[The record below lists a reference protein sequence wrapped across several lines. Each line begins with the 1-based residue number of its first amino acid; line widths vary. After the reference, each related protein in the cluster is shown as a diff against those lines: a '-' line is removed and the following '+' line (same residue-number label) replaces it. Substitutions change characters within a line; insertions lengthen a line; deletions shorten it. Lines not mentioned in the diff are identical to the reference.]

1 MTEAASLSAAGT
13 PFSLP
18 RFSSG
23 GAKFVEHFFVRS
35 SIFLLK
41 SERFCAIL
49 DNRENCVQ
57 KHIGGGN
64 QNCMERRRSV
74 LLAGANEE
82 FRTMLRDAMEETG
95 LFAVE
100 LACNGHEVLERIH
113 AHEPELLVLDPALP
127 GMDGIRVLRQLRREG
142 CASEIFLISAF
153 VSDHML
159 AEATELRVDYFLPK
173 PFAFE
178 ALFDRMRGAAAQS
191 ARSALHPPSLLV
203 TSILHELGMSPGLKG
218 YGYIHDAALLALDD
232 PSLLHAVTKV
242 IYPCVAR
249 RNGTTAFCV
258 ERAIRHAIEITWER
272 GSRDAWDRYFGYLC
286 ADGGKPANGMF
297 LAELVEALKY
307 EKLG

>member
-1 MTEAASLSAAGT
+1 
-13 PFSLP
+13 
-18 RFSSG
+18 
-23 GAKFVEHFFVRS
+23 
-35 SIFLLK
+35 
-41 SERFCAIL
+41 
-49 DNRENCVQ
+49 
-57 KHIGGGN
+57 
-64 QNCMERRRSV
+64 
-74 LLAGANEE
+74 
-82 FRTMLRDAMEETG
+82 MLRDAMEEAG
-95 LFAVE
+95 LFTVE

-127 GMDGIRVLRQLRREG
+127 GTDGIRVLRQLRLEG

-178 ALFDRMRGAAAQS
+178 ALFDRMRGTAAQS

-242 IYPCVAR
+242 IYPVSRVGTAR
-249 RNGTTAFCV
+249 PPSAWSAPFVMPLRSP
-258 ERAIRHAIEITWER
+258 
-272 GSRDAWDRYFGYLC
+272 GSAAAATPGIGISVTC
-286 ADGGKPANGMF
+286 AQM
-297 LAELVEALKY
+297 AESPPTGCSLPSLW
-307 EKLG
+307 KL

>member
-1 MTEAASLSAAGT
+1 
-13 PFSLP
+13 
-18 RFSSG
+18 
-23 GAKFVEHFFVRS
+23 
-35 SIFLLK
+35 
-41 SERFCAIL
+41 
-49 DNRENCVQ
+49 
-57 KHIGGGN
+57 
-64 QNCMERRRSV
+64 
-74 LLAGANEE
+74 
-82 FRTMLRDAMEETG
+82 MLRDAMEETG
-95 LFAVE
+95 LFTVE

-232 PSLLHAVTKV
+232 PSLLHAVPRSSIPVSRVGT
-242 IYPCVAR
+242 AR
-249 RNGTTAFCV
+249 PPSAWSAPFVMPLRSPGSTAAAMPGIGISV
-258 ERAIRHAIEITWER
+258 T
-272 GSRDAWDRYFGYLC
+272 C
-286 ADGGKPANGMF
+286 AQT
-297 LAELVEALKY
+297 AESPPTGCSLPSLW
-307 EKLG
+307 KL

>member
-1 MTEAASLSAAGT
+1 
-13 PFSLP
+13 
-18 RFSSG
+18 
-23 GAKFVEHFFVRS
+23 
-35 SIFLLK
+35 
-41 SERFCAIL
+41 
-49 DNRENCVQ
+49 
-57 KHIGGGN
+57 
-64 QNCMERRRSV
+64 
-74 LLAGANEE
+74 
-82 FRTMLRDAMEETG
+82 MLRDAMEETG
-95 LFAVE
+95 LFTVE

-127 GMDGIRVLRQLRREG
+127 GTDGIRV
-142 CASEIFLISAF
+142 
-153 VSDHML
+153 
-159 AEATELRVDYFLPK
+159 
-173 PFAFE
+173 
-178 ALFDRMRGAAAQS
+178 
-191 ARSALHPPSLLV
+191 LHPPSLLV

-258 ERAIRHAIEITWER
+258 ERAIRHAIEITWEH
-272 GSRDAWDRYFGYLC
+272 GSRDAWDRYFGHLC